1 MNSLTVIVRRFQVW
15 TFWCIHAQDP
25 FCATKDQALI
35 ALHHVPIFLD
45 FPPFRAAVGG
55 PLVWVMT
62 GMVWVSMVMVYRPW
76 CRSL

>member
-1 MNSLTVIVRRFQVW
+1 MAVNERRGTPPRSDRGVTLHLLGVPHRDGLLRVILRGLCPVVS
-15 TFWCIHAQDP
+15 
-25 FCATKDQALI
+25 
-35 ALHHVPIFLD
+35 
-45 FPPFRAAVGG
+45 GG